1 MRQKNKAI
9 FIDRDGVLNY
19 EKSYIKSPEEL
30 ELFPF
35 SAKAIKKI
43 NNSEYLTIVITNQS
57 GIARNLFTEETLFEI
72 HEKLHLELK
81 KANARIDKIYYCPHF
96 PEASENYNK
105 KFVRDCDCR
114 KPKSRMLFQAAKDF
128 NIDLSKS
135 FMIGDS
141 ERDIIAGKNAGL
153 TTILVKT
160 GKNIQNIKQKPDF
173 ILDNLKVAVDY
184 ILSTNK
190 S

>member
-1 MRQKNKAI
+1 
-9 FIDRDGVLNY
+9 
-19 EKSYIKSPEEL
+19 
-30 ELFPF
+30 
-35 SAKAIKKI
+35 
-43 NNSEYLTIVITNQS
+43 
-57 GIARNLFTEETLFEI
+57 
-72 HEKLHLELK
+72 
-81 KANARIDKIYYCPHF
+81 
-96 PEASENYNK
+96 
-105 KFVRDCDCR
+105 
-114 KPKSRMLFQAAKDF
+114 MLFQAAKDF

>member
-1 MRQKNKAI
+1 MTKAI
-9 FIDRDGVLNY
+9 FLDRDGVINQERKDYVKNIEEFIIFESVHDAITL
-19 EKSYIKSPEEL
+19 IKNHNFL
-30 ELFPF
+30 V
-35 SAKAIKKI
+35 II
-43 NNSEYLTIVITNQS
+43 ITNQS
-57 GIARNLFTEETLFEI
+57 AVNRKLLTIENLDKI
-72 HEKLHLELK
+72 HEKLQNYLK
-81 KANARIDKIYYCPHF
+81 MHDTSFDHVYFCPHM
-96 PEASENYNK
+96 PKEN
-105 KFVRDCDCR
+105 CDCR